1 MTPDLSGYTG
11 YYWRTSS
18 GASFA
23 QTEYSH
29 DNNYTY
35 MEFSSQSTVTTYTMT
50 VENDGN
56 GSATATPA
64 TAAAG
69 TEITLSATANS
80 GYSFKEW
87 QVISGTVAITDNK
100 FTMPESDVT
109 VKAIFEAE
117 APSTTTYTVTFDAN
131 GGELTG
137 WTTTETEA
145 NGTVVYLP
153 RAAREGYTFDGWYTE
168 KTGGEKVHTYITVFT
183 ADTTVY
189 AHWTPVEQTKQITE
203 ASFAMK
209 GYTVG
214 ANAED
219 IVITSNTDSLSLIGG
234 YYESI
239 GKPFSYIIGTD
250 IDEKGEPQSIV
261 TGPLEAGKEYI
272 LMLKADV
279 AAGYDGSVLTADHV
293 TLNGTIKATYCSDN
307 MYTTI
312 GCGFMLP
319 VLTENGTTDVKYTVT
334 VIGSNA
340 SVTGAGEY
348 EAGKTVTLAAGS
360 IINFIFSGWTSD
372 DVIISDVYSADISFV
387 MPAKDVTVTAN
398 WIYNGFIIIPGGGS
412 TGGSTTPTY
421 PPVVEQ
427 PNEGGSVDTSTDN
440 PIAGDDVTITPTPDE
455 GYEVDEVIVT
465 DQNGNPVE
473 ITDNGDGT
481 YSFTQ
486 PEDTVTVTV
495 TFKEKVQFSFTDV
508 PDGTYYCDAVYW
520 AVENDITF
528 GTGDGTTFSPDEPC
542 TRAQV
547 VTVLWRAAG
556 CPAPKSTEMSFT
568 DVVEGSYYETAVLWA
583 VENGITLGTN
593 AEGTMF
599 SPDAVCSRAQI
610 VTFLYRCLGD

>member
-1 MTPDLSGYTG
+1 MDISGGVVTATGDTAEEYCYGIYASCNVIPISGGHVIARTPDSKSATYQAALVTPDLNDYTG

-18 GASFA
+18 SDSFTSSA
-23 QTEYSH
+23 DTEYSH
-29 DNNYTY
+29 DNSYTY
-35 MEFSSQSTVTTYTMT
+35 VEFSSKSTV
-50 VENDGN
+50 
-56 GSATATPA
+56 
-64 TAAAG
+64 
-69 TEITLSATANS
+69 
-80 GYSFKEW
+80 
-87 QVISGTVAITDNK
+87 
-100 FTMPESDVT
+100 
-109 VKAIFEAE
+109 
-117 APSTTTYTVTFDAN
+117 TTYTVTFDPN
-131 GGELTG
+131 GGELIAASNPS
-137 WTTTETEA
+137 TETEPD
-145 NGTVVYLP
+145 GTVDYLN
-153 RAAREGYTFDGWYTE
+153 AATREGYTFDGWYTE
-168 KTGGEKVHTYITVFT
+168 KTSGEKVHTYITVFT

-334 VIGSNA
+334 IIGSNA

-348 EAGKTVTLAAGS
+348 EAGETVTLAAGS

-372 DVIISDVYSADISFV
+372 DVIISDVYSADTSFV

-412 TGGSTTPTY
+412 TGGDSSDGSDSSGGSTTPTY

-427 PNEGGSVDTSTDN
+427 PKEGGSVDTSTDN
-440 PIAGDDVTITPTPDE
+440 PIAGDNVTITPTPDE

-465 DQNGNPVE
+465 DQNGNLVE

-508 PDGTYYCDAVYW
+508 
-520 AVENDITF
+520 
-528 GTGDGTTFSPDEPC
+528 
-542 TRAQV
+542 
-547 VTVLWRAAG
+547 
-556 CPAPKSTEMSFT
+556 
-568 DVVEGSYYETAVLWA
+568 VEGSYYETAVLWA
-583 VENGITLGTN
+583 VENSITLGTN

>member
-1 MTPDLSGYTG
+1 MDISGGVVTATGDTAEEYCYGIYARCNVIPISGGHVIARTPDSKSAENQAALMSPDLNDYTG

-18 GASFA
+18 SDSFTSSA
-23 QTEYSH
+23 DTEYSH
-29 DNNYTY
+29 DNSYTY
-35 MEFSSQSTVTTYTMT
+35 LEFSSKSTV
-50 VENDGN
+50 
-56 GSATATPA
+56 
-64 TAAAG
+64 
-69 TEITLSATANS
+69 
-80 GYSFKEW
+80 
-87 QVISGTVAITDNK
+87 
-100 FTMPESDVT
+100 
-109 VKAIFEAE
+109 
-117 APSTTTYTVTFDAN
+117 TTYTVTFDAN
-131 GGELTG
+131 GGELIAASNPS
-137 WTTTETEA
+137 TETEPD
-145 NGTVVYLP
+145 GTVDYLN
-153 RAAREGYTFDGWYTE
+153 AATREGYTFDGWYTE
-168 KTGGEKVHTYITVFT
+168 QVGGDKVYTYVTVFT

-189 AHWTPVEQTKQITE
+189 AHWIPVEQTKQITE

-334 VIGSNA
+334 VIGSYA
-340 SVTGAGEY
+340 SVTGAREY
-348 EAGKTVTLAAGS
+348 KEGDIVTLAAGS
-360 IINFIFSGWTSD
+360 RSVFTFIGWTSD
-372 DVIISDVYSADISFV
+372 DITILNADNEYISFV

-412 TGGSTTPTY
+412 TGGDSSDGSDSSGGSTTPTY

-427 PNEGGSVDTSTDN
+427 PKEGGSVDTSTDN

-486 PEDTVTVTV
+486 PEDKVTVTV

-508 PDGTYYCDAVYW
+508 PDDTYYCDAVYW

-547 VTVLWRAAG
+547 VTFLWRAAG
-556 CPAPKSTEMSFT
+556 CPTPKSTEMSFT

>member
-1 MTPDLSGYTG
+1 MSPDLNDYTG

-18 GASFA
+18 SDSFTSSA
-23 QTEYSH
+23 DTEYSH
-29 DNNYTY
+29 DNSYTY
-35 MEFSSQSTVTTYTMT
+35 LEFSSKSTV
-50 VENDGN
+50 
-56 GSATATPA
+56 
-64 TAAAG
+64 
-69 TEITLSATANS
+69 
-80 GYSFKEW
+80 
-87 QVISGTVAITDNK
+87 
-100 FTMPESDVT
+100 
-109 VKAIFEAE
+109 
-117 APSTTTYTVTFDAN
+117 TTYTVTFDAN
-131 GGELTG
+131 GGELIAASNPS
-137 WTTTETEA
+137 TETEPD
-145 NGTVVYLP
+145 GTVDYLN
-153 RAAREGYTFDGWYTE
+153 AATREGYTFDGWYTE
-168 KTGGEKVHTYITVFT
+168 KTSGDKVYTYVTVFT

-319 VLTENGTTDVKYTVT
+319 ALTENDTPDAKYTVT
-334 VIGSNA
+334 VNGSYA
-340 SVTGAGEY
+340 PATGAGEY
-348 EAGKTVTLAAGS
+348 KEGDIVTLAAGS
-360 IINFIFSGWTSD
+360 RSVFTFIGWTSD
-372 DVIISDVYSADISFV
+372 DITILNADDEYISFV

-412 TGGSTTPTY
+412 TGGDSSGDGDSSDGSTTPTY

-427 PNEGGSVDTSTDN
+427 PKEGGSVDTSTDN
-440 PIAGDDVTITPTPDE
+440 PIAGDNVTITPTPDE

-508 PDGTYYCDAVYW
+508 PDDTYYCDAVYW

-547 VTVLWRAAG
+547 VTFLWRAAG
-556 CPAPKSTEMSFT
+556 CPTPKSTEMSFT

>member
-1 MTPDLSGYTG
+1 MDISGGVVTATGDTAEEYCYGIYASCNVIPISGGHVIARTPDSKSATYQAALVTPDLNDYTG

-18 GASFA
+18 SDSFTSSA
-23 QTEYSH
+23 DTEYSH
-29 DNNYTY
+29 DNSYTY
-35 MEFSSQSTVTTYTMT
+35 VEFSSKSTV
-50 VENDGN
+50 
-56 GSATATPA
+56 
-64 TAAAG
+64 
-69 TEITLSATANS
+69 
-80 GYSFKEW
+80 
-87 QVISGTVAITDNK
+87 
-100 FTMPESDVT
+100 
-109 VKAIFEAE
+109 
-117 APSTTTYTVTFDAN
+117 TTYTVTFDPN
-131 GGELTG
+131 GGELIAASNPS
-137 WTTTETEA
+137 TETEPD
-145 NGTVVYLP
+145 GTVDYLN
-153 RAAREGYTFDGWYTE
+153 AATREGYTFDGWYTE
-168 KTGGEKVHTYITVFT
+168 KTSGEKVHTYITVFT

-279 AAGYDGSVLTADHV
+279 AAGYDGSVLTAGHV
-293 TLNGTIKATYCSDN
+293 TLNGIIKATYCSDN

-340 SVTGAGEY
+340 SVTGAGKY
-348 EAGKTVTLAAGS
+348 EAGETVTLADGS

-372 DVIISDVYSADISFV
+372 DGIISDVYSADTSFV

-398 WIYNGFIIIPGGGS
+398 WIYNGFIIIPGGDSSDGS
-412 TGGSTTPTY
+412 DSSGGSTTPTY

-427 PNEGGSVDTSTDN
+427 PKEGGSVDTSTDN
-440 PIAGDDVTITPTPDE
+440 HIAGDNVTITPTPDE

-508 PDGTYYCDAVYW
+508 PDDTYYCDAVYW

-542 TRAQV
+542 TRAQI
-547 VTVLWRAAG
+547 VTFLWRASR
-556 CPAPKSTEMSFT
+556 CPTPKSTEMSFT
-568 DVVEGSYYETAVLWA
+568 DVVKGSYYETAVLWA

-610 VTFLYRCLGD
+610 VTFLYRGLGD